1 VGLIYTQLRRV
12 GCSGIL
18 TSKEEAEPPG
28 KEGYSRGA
36 GLPRDRNSRMKL
48 SKEPRSVQSE

>member
-28 KEGYSRGA
+28 KEGYSRDA
-36 GLPRDRNSRMKL
+36 SLPHDRNSGMKL